1 MVAGFKKEKKK
12 KEKNG
17 KRKPSLLFLHLHY
30 QVIWRIKNIDKFS

>member
-1 MVAGFKKEKKK
+1 MVAGFKKFRRKKKK
-12 KEKNG
+12 KE